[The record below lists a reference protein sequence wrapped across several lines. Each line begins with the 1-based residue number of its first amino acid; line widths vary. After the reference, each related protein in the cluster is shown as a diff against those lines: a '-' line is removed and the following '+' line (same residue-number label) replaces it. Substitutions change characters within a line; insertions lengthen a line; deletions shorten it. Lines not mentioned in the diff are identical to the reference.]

1 MPSNKPKTPQTG
13 RKSAYVARN
22 RAAILR
28 AALTVFAR
36 DGVDATMDEISEEAQ
51 VAMST
56 VYKHFKDKR
65 DLITATTTLA
75 FEEWESWV
83 AKRIVEVSDP
93 LEQLV
98 MPMRLFLRAKA
109 THPEYAQLVAK
120 NFGVV
125 SQILPELTGTFTA
138 QVNALN
144 KAKVLNVENT
154 PMAIHNLL
162 SVVVIQLVNQT
173 LNSKATAAEG
183 DIAIR
188 IALSMLGISESKAKK
203 LTESKIIL

>member
-36 DGVDATMDEISEEAQ
+36 DGADATMDEISEEAQ

-65 DLITATTTLA
+65 DLITATATLA

-173 LNSKATAAEG
+173 LNPKATATEG
-183 DIAIR
+183 DLAIR

-203 LTESKIIL
+203 LTESKIVL

>member
-1 MPSNKPKTPQTG
+1 VPSNKPKTPQTG

-65 DLITATTTLA
+65 DLITATATLA

-98 MPMRLFLRAKA
+98 IPMRLFLRAKA

-125 SQILPELTGTFTA
+125 SQILPELTGAFTA

-154 PMAIHNLL
+154 PMAIHNLF
-162 SVVVIQLVNQT
+162 SVVVIQLINQT
-173 LNSKATAAEG
+173 LNPKATAAEG
-183 DIAIR
+183 DLAIR

-203 LTESKIIL
+203 LTESKIVL

>member
-28 AALTVFAR
+28 ASLTVFAR
-36 DGVDATMDEISEEAQ
+36 DGVDATMDEIADEAQ

-65 DLITATTTLA
+65 DLITATATLA

-83 AKRIVEVSDP
+83 AKRIAEVSDP

-125 SQILPELTGTFTA
+125 SQILPELTGAFTA

-173 LNSKATAAEG
+173 LNPKATAAEG
-183 DIAIR
+183 DLAIR
-188 IALSMLGISESKAKK
+188 IALSMLGISEGKAKK

>member
-22 RAAILR
+22 RAAILN
-28 AALTVFAR
+28 ASLTVFAR
-36 DGVDATMDEISEEAQ
+36 DGIDATMDEISAEAQ

-83 AKRIVEVSDP
+83 AKQIAEVSDP

-125 SQILPELTGTFTA
+125 SQILPELTGTFTT
-138 QVNALN
+138 QVNALI
-144 KAKVLNVENT
+144 KAKVLNIENT
-154 PMAIHNLL
+154 PMAVHNLL

-173 LNSKATAAEG
+173 LNPKATVAEG
-183 DIAIR
+183 DLAIR
-188 IALSMLGISESKAKK
+188 IGLSMLGISEGKAKK

>member
-1 MPSNKPKTPQTG
+1 MED
-13 RKSAYVARN
+13 VA
-22 RAAILR
+22 
-28 AALTVFAR
+28 
-36 DGVDATMDEISEEAQ
+36 DEAQ

-65 DLITATTTLA
+65 DLITAATKYA

-83 AKRIVEVSDP
+83 ATKTVDVSDP

-98 MPMRLFLRAKA
+98 MPMRLFLRAKV
-109 THPEYAQLVAK
+109 THPDYAQLVAK

-125 SQILPELTGTFTA
+125 SQILPELTGAFTA

-144 KAKVLNVENT
+144 KAKVLTVENT

-173 LNSKATAAEG
+173 LNPKATAAEG
-183 DIAIR
+183 DLAIQ
-188 IALSMLGISESKAKK
+188 IALSMLGISEGKAKK

>member
-1 MPSNKPKTPQTG
+1 VPSNKQKTPQTG

-22 RAAILR
+22 RAAILK

-36 DGVDATMDEISEEAQ
+36 DGADASMDEIAKEAQ

-98 MPMRLFLRAKA
+98 MPMRLFLRAKF
-109 THPEYAQLVAK
+109 THPDYAQLVAK

-125 SQILPELTGTFTA
+125 SQILPELTGAFTA

-144 KAKVLNVENT
+144 KAKVLTVENT

-162 SVVVIQLVNQT
+162 SVVVIQSVNQT
-173 LNSKATAAEG
+173 LNPKATAAEG

-203 LTESKIIL
+203 LTESKIVL

>member
-56 VYKHFKDKR
+56 VYKHFQDKR
-65 DLITATTTLA
+65 DLITATATLA

-173 LNSKATAAEG
+173 LNPKATAAEG
-183 DIAIR
+183 DLAIR

>member
-1 MPSNKPKTPQTG
+1 MATRKKSAATG

-22 RAAILR
+22 RATIIN
-28 AALTVFAR
+28 AALEVLADNGLHT
-36 DGVDATMDEISEEAQ
+36 TMDQ
-51 VAMST
+51 VAEASGMAVST

-173 LNSKATAAEG
+173 LNPKATAAEG
-183 DIAIR
+183 DLAIR
-188 IALSMLGISESKAKK
+188 IALSMLGISEGKAKK

>member
-22 RAAILR
+22 RAAILN
-28 AALTVFAR
+28 ASLTVFAR
-36 DGVDATMDEISEEAQ
+36 DGIDATMDEISAEAQ

-83 AKRIVEVSDP
+83 AKQIAEVSDP

-125 SQILPELTGTFTA
+125 SQILPELTGTFTT
-138 QVNALN
+138 QVNALI
-144 KAKVLNVENT
+144 KAKVLNIENT
-154 PMAIHNLL
+154 PMAVHNLL

-173 LNSKATAAEG
+173 LNPKATVAEG
-183 DIAIR
+183 DLAIR
-188 IALSMLGISESKAKK
+188 IALSMLGISDAKAKK
-203 LTESKIIL
+203 LTESKINL

>member
-1 MPSNKPKTPQTG
+1 MPSNKQKTPQTG

-22 RAAILR
+22 RAAILT

-98 MPMRLFLRAKA
+98 MPMRLFLRAKV

-125 SQILPELTGTFTA
+125 SQILPELTGTFTTR
-138 QVNALN
+138 VNALI

-173 LNSKATAAEG
+173 LNPKATAAEG
-183 DIAIR
+183 DLAIR

-203 LTESKIIL
+203 LTESKIVL

>member
-65 DLITATTTLA
+65 DLITATATLA

-173 LNSKATAAEG
+173 LNPTATAAEG
-183 DIAIR
+183 DLAIR

-203 LTESKIIL
+203 LTESKIVL

>member
-65 DLITATTTLA
+65 DLITATATLA

-98 MPMRLFLRAKA
+98 IPMRLFLRAKA

-125 SQILPELTGTFTA
+125 SQILPELTGAFTA

-154 PMAIHNLL
+154 PMAIHNLF
-162 SVVVIQLVNQT
+162 SVVVIQLINQT
-173 LNSKATAAEG
+173 LNPKATAAEG
-183 DIAIR
+183 DLAIR

-203 LTESKIIL
+203 LTESKIVL

>member
-1 MPSNKPKTPQTG
+1 VPSNKPKTPQTG

-36 DGVDATMDEISEEAQ
+36 DGVDATMDEIAEEAQ

-98 MPMRLFLRAKA
+98 MPMRLFLRAKV

-125 SQILPELTGTFTA
+125 SQILPELTGTFTTR
-138 QVNALN
+138 VNALT

-154 PMAIHNLL
+154 PMASHNLL
-162 SVVVIQLVNQT
+162 SVVVIQSVNQT
-173 LNSKATAAEG
+173 LNPKATAAEG
-183 DIAIR
+183 DLAIR
-188 IALSMLGISESKAKK
+188 IALSMLGISEGKAKK

>member
-1 MPSNKPKTPQTG
+1 MPSNKQKTPQTG

-22 RAAILR
+22 RAAILK

-36 DGVDATMDEISEEAQ
+36 DGVDATMDEIAEEAQ

-83 AKRIVEVSDP
+83 EKQIVEVSDP

-98 MPMRLFLRAKA
+98 MPLRLFLRAKV

-125 SQILPELTGTFTA
+125 SQILPELTGTFTKR
-138 QVNALN
+138 VNALI

-154 PMAIHNLL
+154 SMASHNLL

-173 LNSKATAAEG
+173 LNPKATAAEG
-183 DIAIR
+183 DLAIR

-203 LTESKIIL
+203 LTESKIVL

>member
-65 DLITATTTLA
+65 DLITATATLA

-125 SQILPELTGTFTA
+125 SQILPELTGAFTA

-173 LNSKATAAEG
+173 LNPKATVAEG
-183 DIAIR
+183 DLAIR
-188 IALSMLGISESKAKK
+188 IGLSMLGISEAQARK
-203 LTESKIIL
+203 LTESKIVL

>member
-22 RAAILR
+22 RAAILK

-36 DGVDATMDEISEEAQ
+36 DGVDATIDEIAEEAQ

-98 MPMRLFLRAKA
+98 MPMRLFLRAKV

-125 SQILPELTGTFTA
+125 SQILPELTGTFTKR
-138 QVNALN
+138 VNALI

-154 PMAIHNLL
+154 SMASHNLL

-173 LNSKATAAEG
+173 LNPKATAAEG
-183 DIAIR
+183 DLAIR
-188 IALSMLGISESKAKK
+188 IALSMLGISEGKAKK
-203 LTESKIIL
+203 LTESKIVL

>member
-98 MPMRLFLRAKA
+98 IPMRLFLRAKA

-125 SQILPELTGTFTA
+125 SQILPELTGAFTA

-154 PMAIHNLL
+154 PMAIHNLF
-162 SVVVIQLVNQT
+162 SVVVIQLINQT
-173 LNSKATAAEG
+173 LNPKATAAEG
-183 DIAIR
+183 DLAIR

-203 LTESKIIL
+203 LTESKIVL

>member
-36 DGVDATMDEISEEAQ
+36 DGVDATMDEIAEEAQ

-98 MPMRLFLRAKA
+98 MPMRLFLRAKV

-125 SQILPELTGTFTA
+125 SQILPELTGTFTTR
-138 QVNALN
+138 VNALT

-154 PMAIHNLL
+154 PMASHNLL
-162 SVVVIQLVNQT
+162 SVVVIQSVNQT
-173 LNSKATAAEG
+173 LNPKATAAEG
-183 DIAIR
+183 DLAIR
-188 IALSMLGISESKAKK
+188 IALSMLGISEGKAKK

>member
-22 RAAILR
+22 RAAILN
-28 AALTVFAR
+28 ASLTVFAR
-36 DGVDATMDEISEEAQ
+36 DGIDATMDEISAEAQ

-83 AKRIVEVSDP
+83 AKQIAELSDP

-125 SQILPELTGTFTA
+125 SQILPELTGTFTT
-138 QVNALN
+138 QVNALI
-144 KAKVLNVENT
+144 KAKVLNIENT
-154 PMAIHNLL
+154 PMAVHNLL

-173 LNSKATAAEG
+173 LNPKATVAEG
-183 DIAIR
+183 DLAIR
-188 IALSMLGISESKAKK
+188 IALSMLGISDAKAKK
-203 LTESKIIL
+203 LTESKINL

>member
-1 MPSNKPKTPQTG
+1 MPSNKQKTPQTG

-22 RAAILR
+22 RAAILT

-83 AKRIVEVSDP
+83 EKQIVEVSDP

-98 MPMRLFLRAKA
+98 MPMRLFLRAKV

-125 SQILPELTGTFTA
+125 SQILPELTGTFTTR
-138 QVNALN
+138 VNALI

-173 LNSKATAAEG
+173 LNPKATAAEG
-183 DIAIR
+183 DLAIR
-188 IALSMLGISESKAKK
+188 IALSMLGISEAQAKK
-203 LTESKIIL
+203 LTESKIVL